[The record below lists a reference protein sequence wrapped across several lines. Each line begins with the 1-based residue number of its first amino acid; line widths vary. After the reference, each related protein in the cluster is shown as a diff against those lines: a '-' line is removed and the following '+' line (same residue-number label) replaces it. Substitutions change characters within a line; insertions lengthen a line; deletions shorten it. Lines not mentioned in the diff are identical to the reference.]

1 MTETWEEEGMKRL
14 GVIGGLGPL
23 ASSRF
28 YELILTMTD
37 AARDQDHIEILLYNK
52 PTIPDRTDFI
62 LGRSLENPVTML
74 SEVGASLVRSGVDYI
89 ALPCITGHYF
99 YDQLASN
106 IHVPII
112 HMIKE
117 TVKHCKMNGVSS
129 VGIMATE
136 GTIYSKLF
144 QQEFERCGIATVVP
158 SKAMQEYVSCLIYN
172 NIKASRSPDMDK
184 FSSVEKELKKKGAE
198 VIILGCTELSLIKK
212 DCNIGAGFLDVLEV
226 LAMQSILLCEAKL
239 KKEYTSLITK

>member
-1 MTETWEEEGMKRL
+1 MKKL

-28 YELILTMTD
+28 YELIVTMTD
-37 AARDQDHIEILLYNK
+37 AARDQDHMEILIYNK

-62 LGRSLENPVTML
+62 LGRSAENPVTML
-74 SEVGASLVRSGVDYI
+74 SEVGTSLAQLGVDYI
-89 ALPCITGHYF
+89 ALPCVTGHYF
-99 YDQLASN
+99 YDLLTAK
-106 IHVPII
+106 IHVPVI

-117 TVKHCKMNGVSS
+117 TVKHCKLHGVSG

-136 GTIYSKLF
+136 GTIYSKIF
-144 QQEFERCGIATVVP
+144 QEEFERCGISTVIP
-158 SKAMQEYVSCLIYN
+158 SGVMQDNVSSLIYN
-172 NIKASRSPDMDK
+172 NIKANRSPDMDK
-184 FSSVEKELKKKGAE
+184 FTAVEEELKRNGAE
-198 VIILGCTELSLIKK
+198 VIILGCTELSLIKR
-212 DCNIGAGFLDVLEV
+212 NHTIGAGFLDVLEV

>member
-1 MTETWEEEGMKRL
+1 MKKL

-28 YELILTMTD
+28 YELIVTMTD
-37 AARDQDHIEILLYNK
+37 AARDQDHMEILIYDK

-62 LGRSLENPVTML
+62 LGKSIENPVTML
-74 SEVGASLVRSGVDYI
+74 SEVGANLVQLGVDYI
-89 ALPCITGHYF
+89 ALPCVTGHYF
-99 YDQLASN
+99 YNQLTEK

-117 TVKHCKMNGVSS
+117 TVKHCKLHGVSS

-144 QQEFERCGIATVVP
+144 QQEFEQYGIAAVIP
-158 SKAMQEYVSCLIYN
+158 SEAMQEHVSSLIYH
-172 NIKASRSPDMDK
+172 NIKANRSPDMDK
-184 FSSVEKELKKKGAE
+184 FATVADALKKNGAE
-198 VIILGCTELSLIKK
+198 VIILGCTELSLIKREQ
-212 DCNIGAGFLDVLEV
+212 DLGAGFLDVLEV